1 MARVTHAEVTA
12 RIETSLGTTQ
22 VEAFIDDA
30 NLWVTDFLSGEG
42 LSTGRLKRIEL
53 YLACHYVTL
62 RDPRLRRQAVEDVAE
77 TYQRDTAV
85 TEYLR
90 QAIAEDPTGIV
101 KGRLLDQDETPT
113 VKWRKGVYDPD

>member
-1 MARVTHAEVTA
+1 MARVTQSEVTA
-12 RIETSLGTTQ
+12 RIETSLSTTQ
-22 VEAFIDDA
+22 LQAFIEDA
-30 NLWVTDFLSGEG
+30 NVWVTDFLGGEG

-62 RDPRLRRQAVEDVAE
+62 RDPRLRRQAVEDVDE
-77 TYQRDTAV
+77 TYQRDTQV

-101 KGRLLDQDETPT
+101 KGKLLEQEETAT